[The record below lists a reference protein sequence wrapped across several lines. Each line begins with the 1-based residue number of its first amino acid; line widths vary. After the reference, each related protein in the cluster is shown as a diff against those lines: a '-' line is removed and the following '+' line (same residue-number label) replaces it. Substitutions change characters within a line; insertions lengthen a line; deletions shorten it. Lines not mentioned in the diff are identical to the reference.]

1 MVMAAEST
9 GVVALVGHEFR
20 WAPDRAL
27 VARALADGVVGEPRL
42 ATLDTV
48 DPEPLPAG
56 HWMYDHP
63 KVRLSAHVSW
73 YEPQIQR
80 VALDIFID
88 NLGRFVRGEPLRE
101 VVDPAE
107 GY

>member
-1 MVMAAEST
+1 MPGAAVVGT
-9 GVVALVGHEFR
+9 GFGARVHVPALRVALDD
-20 WAPDRAL
+20 DR
-27 VARALADGVVGEPRL
+27 VAM

-88 NLGRFVRGEPLRE
+88 NLGRFTRGEPLRE

>member
-1 MVMAAEST
+1 MKPGIHLVNIARGAL
-9 GVVALVGHEFR
+9 VDQDALRVALDD
-20 WAPDRAL
+20 DR
-27 VARALADGVVGEPRL
+27 VAM

-56 HWMYDHP
+56 HWLYEHP
-63 KVRLSAHVSW
+63 KVRLSAHISW
-73 YEPQIQR
+73 YEPQMQR
-80 VALDIFID
+80 AALAIFVD
-88 NLGRFVRGEPLRE
+88 NLGRFQRGEELRE